1 MTCMSRTHARLHAG
15 SDLDPGLFSKRE
27 LASYLMHHDG
37 SLLALDVQPSAAKM
51 MPWSINR
58 WNPISRPAQIWPR
71 RCIVGLEER
80 KKIQPRVLFVVRSGV
95 LPKEPTS
102 EAIWSGK
109 MNWYAGEDFCS
120 YSFIRWLGRWTWA
133 K

>member
-51 MPWSINR
+51 MP
-58 WNPISRPAQIWPR
+58 
-71 RCIVGLEER
+71 
-80 KKIQPRVLFVVRSGV
+80 
-95 LPKEPTS
+95 
-102 EAIWSGK
+102 
-109 MNWYAGEDFCS
+109 
-120 YSFIRWLGRWTWA
+120 
-133 K
+133 